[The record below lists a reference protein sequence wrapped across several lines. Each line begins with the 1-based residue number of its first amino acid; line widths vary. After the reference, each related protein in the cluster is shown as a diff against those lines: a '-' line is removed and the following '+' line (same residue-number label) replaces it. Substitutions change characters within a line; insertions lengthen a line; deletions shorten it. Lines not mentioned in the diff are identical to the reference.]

1 MMQIT
6 YVVFAQYII
15 IHVSESK
22 FLASKNEIFSL
33 KYQVHVQLTLFFI
46 AALTIPV
53 KKIPSFMSTEHASIR
68 SESYNSSP
76 FLMALIFL
84 AASLS
89 PAKTNRYNNLN
100 KLIYIIKDK

>member
-1 MMQIT
+1 MNKRKYHCALDTHT
-6 YVVFAQYII
+6 YIDII
-15 IHVSESK
+15 RSFI
-22 FLASKNEIFSL
+22 ISL

-53 KKIPSFMSTEHASIR
+53 KKISSFMSTEHASIR